1 MFFGEKC
8 KNSLQKKKKIYD
20 NVQAHFTENKLP
32 LMKSNIV
39 YKPGFQEAY
48 FPVHIEQN
56 IDNLFQFTIAL

>member
-1 MFFGEKC
+1 M
-8 KNSLQKKKKIYD
+8 YD

-56 IDNLFQFTIAL
+56 IDYLFQFTIAL

>member
-1 MFFGEKC
+1 MQKFTLEEEKNLWYC
-8 KNSLQKKKKIYD
+8 TSSLHRE
-20 NVQAHFTENKLP
+20 QAPIDKVY
-32 LMKSNIV
+32 IV